1 MRKFIYLF
9 LLLITISLEGQVGIN
24 NQTPEAFKVVGKP
37 NDVNYY
43 GGIIPQRIKGNQITA
58 KTYTL
63 AKGGAVVYL
72 TSRPTTLS
80 GQAVY
85 ILEPGLYYFNEISPR
100 DFSKEKQ
107 PVEYVITVV
116 PDHNSTADILST
128 SNLLIPANAWLNKNA
143 YLTASKQYTFGT
155 KNYGGLNGFI
165 LFKKI
170 NGIINVSFQIYSSND
185 LDAINGNAFINVPDI
200 YSDIGY
206 IPNQIVLLHTENSTQ
221 FFPVLLE
228 NYAIQIPQTSVI
240 ALLASYYTYGEVQG
254 YYNWIKPYLQ

>member
-24 NQTPEAFKVVGKP
+24 NQTPEATFKVVGKP

-43 GGIIPQRIKGNQITA
+43 GGIIPQRIKGNQLTA

-63 AKGGAVVYL
+63 AKGGAVAYM

-107 PVEYVITVV
+107 HVEYVITVL

-128 SNLLIPANAWLNKNA
+128 SNLSIPANARVNKNA
-143 YLTASKQYTFGT
+143 YLTASKQYTMELLKISSGT
-155 KNYGGLNGFI
+155 LQNLR
-165 LFKKI
+165 I
-170 NGIINVSFQIYSSND
+170 NGSLSFTRVDGTLYYNYK
-185 LDAINGNAFINVPDI
+185 DI
-200 YSDIGY
+200 
-206 IPNQIVLLHTENSTQ
+206 EKM
-221 FFPVLLE
+221 LE
-228 NYAIQIPQTSVI
+228 NKRLNVLFIV
-240 ALLASYYTYGEVQG
+240 
-254 YYNWIKPYLQ
+254 